1 MAVTTCELK
10 LLKYLLCSLGVLHSG
25 FTRLF
30 CDSHFALHITQ
41 NHVFDDRTKRIEVDC
56 HFVMDELQNGN
67 ISTAYVPI
75 GNQLADVLK
84 KVVGRQQFHYFA
96 QVGHL

>member
-1 MAVTTCELK
+1 METKKQPTISCSFAEAEYRAMAVTTCELK

-56 HFVMDELQNGN
+56 HFVMDEL
-67 ISTAYVPI
+67 
-75 GNQLADVLK
+75 
-84 KVVGRQQFHYFA
+84 
-96 QVGHL
+96 